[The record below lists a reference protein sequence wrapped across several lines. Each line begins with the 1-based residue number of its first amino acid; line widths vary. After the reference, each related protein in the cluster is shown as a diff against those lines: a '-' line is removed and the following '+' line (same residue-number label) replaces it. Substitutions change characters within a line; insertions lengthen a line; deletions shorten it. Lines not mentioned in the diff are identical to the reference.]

1 MYKRQTKIAQALI
14 PHAEIN
20 GTDKAERTPLHYVQS
35 LDALRLLLA
44 RGAKVNVQ
52 EGTGLF
58 GNKGQTP
65 LHRVPNS
72 CIPLL
77 LEKGADIS
85 TLDKDSVFFHTGD
98 ERGYGTRFVY
108 QGLTPLMSAIA
119 RHSDSQRF
127 ATFLKHAPRAEVLMQ
142 ANALTVLAT
151 FSENPEHLKMLNEYK
166 QTSE

>member
-1 MYKRQTKIAQALI
+1 
-14 PHAEIN
+14 
-20 GTDKAERTPLHYVQS
+20 
-35 LDALRLLLA
+35 
-44 RGAKVNVQ
+44 
-52 EGTGLF
+52 
-58 GNKGQTP
+58 
-65 LHRVPNS
+65 
-72 CIPLL
+72 
-77 LEKGADIS
+77 
-85 TLDKDSVFFHTGD
+85 VFFHTGD